1 MPIRGCY
8 RRMRWRIGIRDR
20 GVQRTIRVSRER
32 VLEEVEPVN
41 LVPGMLS
48 ATRLSRLVQRLG
60 LTESSVC
67 MCVVPRMDYGEG
79 DKMLVGVLRVW
90 REV

>member
-1 MPIRGCY
+1 MPTRGFY

-20 GVQRTIRVSRER
+20 GVQRAIRVSRER

-48 ATRLSRLVQRLG
+48 TTGLSRLVRRLG
-60 LTESSVC
+60 VTESSVC
-67 MCVVPRMDYGEG
+67 VSF
-79 DKMLVGVLRVW
+79 RVW
-90 REV
+90 IMAKGVRCWCKY